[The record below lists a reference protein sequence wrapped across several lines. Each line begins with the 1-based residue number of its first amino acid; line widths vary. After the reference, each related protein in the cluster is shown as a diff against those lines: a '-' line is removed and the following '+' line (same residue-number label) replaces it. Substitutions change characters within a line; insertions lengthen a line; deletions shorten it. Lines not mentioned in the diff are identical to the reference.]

1 MITAK
6 TYDDLK
12 SLLENVRALEYIDD
26 LGSKILTVGLGHLN
40 ALKYTLKSPN
50 KLTPKEQAELE
61 HLVLDFGSIVV
72 DYMSEKQAA

>member
-12 SLLENVRALEYIDD
+12 SLLDGVSTLDRVDD

-40 ALKYTLKSPN
+40 ALKYTLKSKN

-61 HLVLDFGSIVV
+61 ILVVNFGSIVV
-72 DYMSEKQAA
+72 DYLAEKEAA